1 MLNGTHLRAI
11 LFAVH
16 GGVALACGLAVL
28 YLSLLAANPFFSA
41 MAIVIALV
49 LCGAAITLA
58 GIADWFAA
66 AEAGR
71 RNLQQILLYALGGLC
86 FVAAGSF
93 LGFSSSATLQILL
106 LLVIAHGLI
115 FGALGLLSAMR
126 LLHKGLDA
134 GVIALFGFVSIAI
147 AGWMAGQIREWN
159 DRTALI
165 WVGAYLCI
173 VGAKLLF
180 FAGDERYHAL
190 HPRRGP
196 VRESPES
203 KN

>member
-1 MLNGTHLRAI
+1 MLNRPQLRTT

-16 GGVALACGLAVL
+16 GGVSLACGLAVL

-66 AEAGR
+66 AETSR
-71 RNLQQILLYALGGLC
+71 RNLQQVLLYALAGLC

-93 LGFSSSATLQILL
+93 FGFSSSATLQILL

-115 FGALGLLSAMR
+115 FGALGLLSALR
-126 LLHKGLDA
+126 LQHKGMDA
-134 GVIALFGFVSIAI
+134 IVIALFGLLSIAV
-147 AGWMAGQIREWN
+147 AGWMAGRIREWT
-159 DRTALI
+159 DRSALV
-165 WVGAYLCI
+165 WVGAYLCL
-173 VGAKLLF
+173 VGAKLFF

-190 HPRRGP
+190 HPRRAVSAALP
-196 VRESPES
+196 SN
-203 KN
+203 K